1 MAQKLRWQASGRCM
15 VRLSGDEPAGIECT
29 VAAPQ
34 SVPATPHPRRRN
46 EWQAAASMCHTVK
59 TGECDCR
66 YLWDAAGGARASA
79 CVLTRTIK
87 GAGASPSIVHSSIW
101 RDRLSA
107 LGNGEAQSS
116 EGTVYLDT
124 SCRDARIRRGH
135 YFHSGVRN
143 FAVRSNT
150 PSRRVRAF
158 YPIAAVRVSKKTN
171 GIGSGQP

>member
-1 MAQKLRWQASGRCM
+1 
-15 VRLSGDEPAGIECT
+15 
-29 VAAPQ
+29 
-34 SVPATPHPRRRN
+34 
-46 EWQAAASMCHTVK
+46 MCHTVK

-116 EGTVYLDT
+116 EGTVYIST
-124 SCRDARIRRGH
+124 RVVEMREFGGAIT
-135 YFHSGVRN
+135 FI
-143 FAVRSNT
+143 AVSEISQLEAILLREELERST
-150 PSRRVRAF
+150 QLLR
-158 YPIAAVRVSKKTN
+158 
-171 GIGSGQP
+171 